1 VASSHAGVTLFSF
14 VMYLL
19 AIADTVLFVWTVRQW
34 REFRHPV
41 LGVLAFL
48 ILALPYDTVL
58 VGAGR
63 WIGAGDLLARLSG
76 PRFTLFALSV
86 PLILIITASL
96 ARLAGFRWAE
106 PRWFMGAVCLLATGF
121 LILSWRQILVFPALY
136 PACWADTVRYVPSVM
151 PGQVCTPGQAGVGLP
166 GTLPVSA
173 ILALPSMVALG
184 AALWWRRRWPW
195 LFAGTLAG
203 LTFLG
208 LPPSTVGPIPGFFGD
223 ALNMLALVATA
234 VHFLR
239 HPDARVTRNSE

>member
-1 VASSHAGVTLFSF
+1 MF
-14 VMYLL
+14 LL
-19 AIADTVLFVWTVRQW
+19 AIANTVLLVWTVRRW
-34 REFRHPV
+34 HEFRHPV
-41 LGVLAFL
+41 LAVLAFL

-76 PRFTLFALSV
+76 PRFMLFALSV
-86 PLILIITASL
+86 PLILIINASL
-96 ARLAGFRWAE
+96 AKLAGFRWAQ
-106 PRWFMGAVCLLATGF
+106 PRWFVGTVCLLATGF
-121 LILSWRQILVFPALY
+121 LVLSWRQILFFPDLY
-136 PACWADTVRYVPSVM
+136 LACWADTLRYVPSVT
-151 PGQVCTPGQAGVGLP
+151 PTQACTPGQAGVSLP
-166 GTLPVSA
+166 ATLPLSA

-184 AALWWRRRWPW
+184 AALWWWRQWPW

-208 LPPSTVGPIPGFFGD
+208 LPPATVGPIPGFFGD

-239 HPDARVTRNSE
+239 HPPGAFRG